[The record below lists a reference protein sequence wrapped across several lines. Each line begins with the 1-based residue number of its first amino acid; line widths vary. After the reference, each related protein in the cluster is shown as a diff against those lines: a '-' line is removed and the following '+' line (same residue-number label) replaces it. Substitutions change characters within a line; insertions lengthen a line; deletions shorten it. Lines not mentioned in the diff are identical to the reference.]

1 MRHLI
6 LSLLILG
13 TLILGN
19 LAAALPAAAQP
30 LNLTMTID
38 LYCNAP
44 PVSGQLSTGLNVAT
58 VPGLCGGTV
67 MTSGDADAYGV
78 NLLVPS
84 QVTVTTVSSFLEVT
98 MLQSPYTANDC
109 VANSTFMPNPTV
121 TTCLPPGYY
130 SILLSSP
137 LRILTPYEVSVTCTP
152 CEPVAVETAPWG
164 SLKGSFR

>member
-1 MRHLI
+1 MRPW
-6 LSLLILG
+6 LLLFPILG
-13 TLILGN
+13 ALG
-19 LAAALPAAAQP
+19 AALPAAAQP

-38 LYCNAP
+38 LYCGNP

-58 VPGLCGGTV
+58 VPYLCGGTV
-67 MTSGDADAYGV
+67 MNGGDADAYGV

-98 MLQSPYTANDC
+98 MLQAPYTANDC
-109 VANSTFMPNPTV
+109 VANSTLVPNPTV
-121 TTCLPPGYY
+121 TTCLPAGYY

-137 LRILTPYEVSVTCTP
+137 LRVLTPYEVSVTCTP
-152 CEPVAVETAPWG
+152 CEPVAAESTPWG

>member
-6 LSLLILG
+6 LSILILG
-13 TLILGN
+13 TLT
-19 LAAALPAAAQP
+19 AALPAAAQS
-30 LNLTMTID
+30 LDLTMTTD
-38 LYCNAP
+38 LYCNDP
-44 PVSGQLSTGLNVAT
+44 PVSGTLSTGWNVAT
-58 VPGLCGGTV
+58 VPNLCGGTV
-67 MTSGDADAYGV
+67 MTGGNADAYGV

-109 VANSTFMPNPTV
+109 VANSTLMPNPTV
-121 TTCLPPGYY
+121 TACLPPGYY

-137 LRILTPYEVSVTCTP
+137 LRVLTPYEVSVTCTP

>member
-1 MRHLI
+1 MRHSLP
-6 LSLLILG
+6 LLLIV
-13 TLILGN
+13 IA
-19 LAAALPAAAQP
+19 LATALPAAAQS
-30 LNLTMTID
+30 LDLTMTTD
-38 LYCNAP
+38 LYCNDP
-44 PVSGQLSTGLNVAT
+44 PVSGQLGSGWNVAT

-67 MTSGDADAYGV
+67 MTGGNADAFGV

-109 VANSTFMPNPTV
+109 VANSTLMPNPTV
-121 TTCLPPGYY
+121 TICLPPGYY

-137 LRILTPYEVSVTCTP
+137 LRVLTPYEVSVTCTP

-164 SLKGSFR
+164 TLKGSFR